1 MSTDKLYD
9 KWVNAKF
16 EGKIV
21 VSVTQKGDFKNLGI
35 SLING
40 RSYNTKLGD
49 AMSVQ
54 LGAWELR
61 DLLEALQIVQDQYLP
76 PPEPK
81 EKSE

>member
-1 MSTDKLYD
+1 MSADKLYD

-21 VSVTQKGDFKNLGI
+21 VSVTQKGDYKNLGI
-35 SLING
+35 SFING

-49 AMSVQ
+49 AMSIQ

-61 DLLEALQIVQDQYLP
+61 ELLEALQIVQDQYLP
-76 PPEPK
+76 PPESKP
-81 EKSE
+81 KSE

>member
-1 MSTDKLYD
+1 MSADKLYD
-9 KWVNAKF
+9 KWINTKF

-21 VSVTQKGDFKNLGI
+21 VSVTQKGDFKNLGVSI
-35 SLING
+35 ING

-61 DLLEALQIVQDQYLP
+61 DLLEALQSIQDQYLP

-81 EKSE
+81 QKTE